1 MATSKTLSRP
11 QSAAKSKV
19 KSAPKLNY
27 DCGKCPGYC
36 CSYPR
41 IEVKD
46 SDVERLAKHLKMSVE
61 EVARKYTR
69 MYDKSERI
77 LRQQK
82 DEVYGKI
89 CRFFDTTERRCT
101 VYEGRPSVCREYP
114 NKSKCGYYEFIKFER
129 EQQEDKTYLPM
140 VRA

>member
-1 MATSKTLSRP
+1 MATSKTVSRT
-11 QSAAKSKV
+11 QSATKSKAKV
-19 KSAPKLNY
+19 APKLNY
-27 DCGKCPGYC
+27 DCSKCPGYC

-46 SDVERLAKHLKMSVE
+46 SDVERLAKHLKMSIDD
-61 EVARKYTR
+61 VARKYTR

>member
-1 MATSKTLSRP
+1 MATSKSTS
-11 QSAAKSKV
+11 KSNS
-19 KSAPKLNY
+19 KSAPAPKVFY
-27 DCGKCPGYC
+27 DCTKCPGYC

-46 SDVERLAKHLKMSVE
+46 SDVDRLAKHLGMTTQ

-69 MYDKSERI
+69 MYDKTERI

-82 DEVYGKI
+82 DEIYGNI

-129 EQQEDKTYLPM
+129 DQQEDKTYLPM